1 MYNKALSVKDRVFKT
16 MAITNSWSLVAF
28 AKLKGNPTVAP
39 AKEFTN
45 KETGETFFASSVWFR
60 NPQTNEVTFCNFA
73 KSLGSLSPKEIVERK
88 EFLQVVQ
95 DEEGKFTLCES
106 KFGSV
111 DLF

>member
-1 MYNKALSVKDRVFKT
+1 MFNKSTLCKGRVCNT
-16 MAITNSWSLVAF
+16 MAIQNAWSLVTF

-39 AKEFTN
+39 AKEYTN
-45 KETGETFFASSVWFR
+45 RETGETFFASSVWFR
-60 NPQTNEVTFCNFA
+60 NPQTGEVTFCNFA
-73 KSLGSLSPKEIVERK
+73 KSLGSLSPREMVERK

-95 DEEGKFTLCES
+95 DEEGKYTLCES